1 MDTVQMAVLFQQ
13 YTVLVLV
20 TLFYFVQD
28 VVVVVF
34 HIVVDILF
42 IDHVTHMFV
51 LVSVELRVV
60 LLRVLHIQVDVVKL
74 K

>member
-1 MDTVQMAVLFQQ
+1 
-13 YTVLVLV
+13 
-20 TLFYFVQD
+20 YFVQD